1 MRRDGTDAE
10 PSIDEILASI
20 RRILA
25 DMPPV
30 PIQDEAFEL
39 PALFR
44 PTQAQ
49 PVDPLPPQIGTAI
62 PSGYSIDW
70 ETPAHRHN
78 RRTAAS
84 LQPYAD
90 SPPIG
95 TATGPKWWTG
105 RPAPLPLTRDAGAI
119 DGESTAP
126 SGYQARSSASP
137 PPLPPSPKSEAPDVP
152 RHMTGCKDTLLAGRM
167 GRSRAEMSL
176 ADLLQEGLLAA
187 GRDEAAIAPVEF
199 RAKDTPTAAG
209 GSGQTSA
216 EPQVEM
222 RQSTA
227 AQGVVDQASVALLRP
242 LLKQWLDAN
251 IQNVLERLLKE
262 EIERANRKG

>member
-1 MRRDGTDAE
+1 MHRDGTDAE

-25 DMPPV
+25 DMPPA
-30 PIQDEAFEL
+30 PAHDDAFEL

-44 PTQAQ
+44 LAQAK

-62 PSGYSIDW
+62 PSGYRIDW

-84 LQPYAD
+84 LQPYSG
-90 SPPIG
+90 SPPTG

-105 RPAPLPLTRDAGAI
+105 GPSPFPLVRDAGAI
-119 DGESTAP
+119 GREHMAP
-126 SGYQARSSASP
+126 SECEARLSVSP
-137 PPLPPSPKSEAPDVP
+137 PPLPPSPKAAALDVP
-152 RHMTGCKDTLLAGRM
+152 RHMTDCKDTLLAGRM
-167 GRSRAEMSL
+167 ERSPAEI
-176 ADLLQEGLLAA
+176 ADLLQERLHAA
-187 GRDEAAIAPVEF
+187 GRGEAAIAPVEF
-199 RAKDTPTAAG
+199 RPKDMPPAAG
-209 GSGQTSA
+209 GSGQAST

-222 RQSTA
+222 RLSTA
-227 AQGVVDQASVALLRP
+227 AQGLVDQAAVALLRP

-251 IQNVLERLLKE
+251 MQYVLERLLKE
-262 EIERANRKG
+262 EIERTDRKG